1 MYHRAFSSLSNNVFE
16 ETPEQNAFSILKIS
30 FASDLATHVASFS
43 AKNFCYMSA
52 SALLQRF
59 N

>member
-1 MYHRAFSSLSNNVFE
+1 MYQRPLSSLSNNVFE

-30 FASDLATHVASFS
+30 FASDLATRVASFL
-43 AKNFCYMSA
+43 AKNFCHMSA
-52 SALLQRF
+52 SGLLQRF

>member
-1 MYHRAFSSLSNNVFE
+1 MYHRPLSSLSNNVFE

-30 FASDLATHVASFS
+30 FASDLATRVASFL
-43 AKNFCYMSA
+43 AKNFCHMFA
-52 SALLQRF
+52 SGLLQRF